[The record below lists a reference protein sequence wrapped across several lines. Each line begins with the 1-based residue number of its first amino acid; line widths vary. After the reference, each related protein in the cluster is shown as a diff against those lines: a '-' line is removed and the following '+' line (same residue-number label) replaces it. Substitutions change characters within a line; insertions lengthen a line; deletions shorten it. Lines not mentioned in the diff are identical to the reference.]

1 VAENAIET
9 IRLLIV
15 SREPGVLR
23 PLWSIGE
30 TNSWQLETAGSG
42 WEALERLQSGAAPH
56 VLLLD
61 VPRGDADAL
70 HVVRWLR
77 RLRPE
82 LPIIVLSYPN
92 GVSQEREA
100 IRLGAQDYLV
110 RPLDEP
116 KLENAIRRQI
126 VDSYD
131 GESADP
137 NSDEIE
143 ELEDGA
149 FFISMSPIMQKLRAQ
164 AKLLAEADVP
174 VLILG
179 ETGTGKDTVARLIH
193 KLSVRSGCK
202 FLKVNCAALPGELLE
217 TELFGSEAKS
227 SAVAGPAARPRL
239 GKFELCGKGTILL
252 EEISEMP
259 DKLQIKLLQLLQE
272 KTFVRPGSHTSVPVD
287 VRILATSSNHLERA
301 LVEKRLREDLY
312 YRLSTFTL
320 SIPPLRQRK
329 EEIPVLLQHF
339 MHRLAKQY
347 GIASR
352 TFSPAVTDAC
362 RGYSWPGNLKEL
374 EEFVKRYLLMGDPD
388 LSFGADSDLDEQD
401 SDQNGGRLANQA
413 SALAVPIVN
422 GVKEV
427 GPSSLKSLVQG
438 VKLEAEKNAI
448 AAALEKTGWNRKAAA
463 RLLKV
468 SYRTILYKID
478 QYHMKAPETYSSPL
492 GNGLNGNG
500 NGSKNHERVI
510 VPEWERARTGNSDR

>member
-1 VAENAIET
+1 VAENSIET

-23 PLWSIGE
+23 PLWAIGE

-61 VPRGDADAL
+61 APRGDADAL
-70 HVVRWLR
+70 HVIRWLR

-82 LPIIVLSYPN
+82 LPIIVLSSPN
-92 GVSQEREA
+92 GVSHEKEA

-110 RPLDEP
+110 RPFDEG
-116 KLENAIRRQI
+116 KLELTIRRQL
-126 VDSYD
+126 DGSHD
-131 GESADP
+131 GEWTDH
-137 NSDEIE
+137 NDDEFE
-143 ELEDGA
+143 RLDDGA
-149 FFISMSPIMQKLRAQ
+149 FFVGMSPIMQKVRAQ
-164 AKLLAEADVP
+164 ARLLAEADVP

-179 ETGTGKDTVARLIH
+179 ENGSGKHTVARLIH

-202 FLKVNCAALPGELLE
+202 FLKVNCAALPGDLLDS
-217 TELFGSEAKS
+217 ELFGYEASS
-227 SAVAGPAARPRL
+227 SARPKL
-239 GKFELCGKGTILL
+239 GKFELCGKGTVLL

-259 DKLQIKLLQLLQE
+259 DKLQAKLVQLLQE
-272 KTFVRPGSHTSVPVD
+272 KTFVRAGGKAGIPLD
-287 VRILATSSNHLERA
+287 VRVLTASGNHLERA
-301 LVEKRLREDLY
+301 LAEKKLREDLY

-320 SIPPLRQRK
+320 SVPPLRQRK

-347 GIASR
+347 GITAR
-352 TFSPAVTDAC
+352 TFSPEVTEAC
-362 RGYSWPGNLKEL
+362 RAYSWPGNLREL
-374 EEFVKRYLLMGDPD
+374 EEFVKRYLLMGDPE
-388 LSFGADSDLDEQD
+388 LSFGTESDSEDTDSAADS
-401 SDQNGGRLANQA
+401 NQSLKGMPA
-413 SALAVPIVN
+413 PIVN
-422 GVKEV
+422 GSRETA
-427 GPSSLKSLVQG
+427 PSSLKSLVQN
-438 VKLEAEKNAI
+438 VKLEAERNAI

-492 GNGLNGNG
+492 GGNGVHGNGNG
-500 NGSKNHERVI
+500 NGAKNGEKLFL
-510 VPEWERARTGNSDR
+510 PEWQRVRAGNSDR

>member
-1 VAENAIET
+1 MAENAIET

-30 TNSWQLETAGSG
+30 SNSWQLETAGSG

-92 GVSQEREA
+92 GASHEKEA
-100 IRLGAQDYLV
+100 IRLGAQEYLV
-110 RPLDEP
+110 RPFDET
-116 KLENAIRRQI
+116 KLEQAVRRQL
-126 VDSYD
+126 DGSQD
-131 GESADP
+131 GEWTDSTGEDFERL
-137 NSDEIE
+137 D
-143 ELEDGA
+143 DGA
-149 FFISMSPIMQKLRAQ
+149 FFIGMSPIMQKVRAQ

-179 ETGTGKDTVARLIH
+179 ESGSGKDTVARLIH

-202 FLKVNCAALPGELLE
+202 FLKVNCAALPGDLLDSD
-217 TELFGSEAKS
+217 LFGHEGNGSPRAK
-227 SAVAGPAARPRL
+227 L

-252 EEISEMP
+252 EAISEMP
-259 DKLQIKLLQLLQE
+259 EALQVKLLQLLQE
-272 KTFVRPGSHTSVPVD
+272 KTFVRAGGKASVPAD
-287 VRILATSSNHLERA
+287 VRVLAASSNHLERA
-301 LVEKRLREDLY
+301 LAEKKLREDLY

-320 SIPPLRQRK
+320 SVPPLRQRK

-347 GIASR
+347 GITAR
-352 TFSPAVTDAC
+352 TFSPEVTDAC
-362 RGYSWPGNLKEL
+362 RGYSWPGNLREL
-374 EEFVKRYLLMGDPD
+374 EEFVKRYLLMGDPE
-388 LSFGADSDLDEQD
+388 LSFGAGSDSEDEGSIESERHLASQGATPG
-401 SDQNGGRLANQA
+401 NGNDREGGA
-413 SALAVPIVN
+413 
-422 GVKEV
+422 
-427 GPSSLKSLVQG
+427 SSLKSLVQN
-438 VKLEAEKNAI
+438 VKLEAERNAI
-448 AAALEKTGWNRKAAA
+448 GAALERTGWNRKAAA

-478 QYHMKAPETYSSPL
+478 QYQMKAPETHSSPL
-492 GNGLNGNG
+492 GGNGVNGNG
-500 NGSKNHERVI
+500 NGAKNSEKFFL
-510 VPEWERARTGNSDR
+510 PEWQRARVGNSER

>member
-1 VAENAIET
+1 MAENTIET

-77 RLRPE
+77 RLRPD

-92 GVSQEREA
+92 GTSHEREA
-100 IRLGAQDYLV
+100 IRLGAQEYLV
-110 RPLDEP
+110 RPFDEAQ
-116 KLENAIRRQI
+116 LEQAVRRQLDGFQ
-126 VDSYD
+126 DS
-131 GESADP
+131 GWSDP
-137 NSDEIE
+137 NGDEFDR
-143 ELEDGA
+143 LDDGA
-149 FFISMSPIMQKLRAQ
+149 FFIGMSPIMQKVRAQ

-179 ETGTGKDTVARLIH
+179 EAGSGKETVARLIH

-202 FLKVNCAALPGELLE
+202 FLKVNCAALPGDLLDS
-217 TELFGSEAKS
+217 ELFGHEAS
-227 SAVAGPAARPRL
+227 SSTRTKP
-239 GKFELCGKGTILL
+239 GKFEMCGKGTILL

-259 DKLQIKLLQLLQE
+259 EGLQIKLLQLLQE
-272 KTFVRPGSHTSVPVD
+272 KTFVRAGGKTTISAD
-287 VRILATSSNHLERA
+287 VRVLAASINHLDRA
-301 LVEKRLREDLY
+301 LAEKKLREDLY

-320 SIPPLRQRK
+320 SVPPLRQRK

-347 GIASR
+347 GITAR
-352 TFSPAVTDAC
+352 TFSPEVTEAC
-362 RGYSWPGNLKEL
+362 RAYSWPGNLREL
-374 EEFVKRYLLMGDPD
+374 EEFVKRYLVMGDPE
-388 LSFGADSDLDEQD
+388 LSLGVESEPESEDAGGSDRTSVGQVPV
-401 SDQNGGRLANQA
+401 LANGTSREA
-413 SALAVPIVN
+413 A
-422 GVKEV
+422 
-427 GPSSLKSLVQG
+427 PSSLKSLVQN
-438 VKLEAEKNAI
+438 VKLEAERNAI
-448 AAALEKTGWNRKAAA
+448 SAALEKTGWNRKAAA

-492 GNGLNGNG
+492 AGNGLNGNG
-500 NGSKNHERVI
+500 NGSKSHERMI
-510 VPEWERARTGNSDR
+510 VPEWERSRTGNSGR

>member
-1 VAENAIET
+1 MAENMIEI

-70 HVVRWLR
+70 HVIRWMR

-92 GVSQEREA
+92 GTSHEKEA
-100 IRLGAQDYLV
+100 MRLGAQDYLV
-110 RPLDEP
+110 RPFDDE
-116 KLENAIRRQI
+116 KLELAIRRQL
-126 VDSYD
+126 D
-131 GESADP
+131 GSHDGAWPDP
-137 NSDEIE
+137 TGDEIE
-143 ELEDGA
+143 HLEDGVS
-149 FFISMSPIMQKLRAQ
+149 FVGMSPIMQKVRAQ

-179 ETGTGKDTVARLIH
+179 ESGSGKDTVARLIH

-202 FLKVNCAALPGELLE
+202 FLKVNCAALPGDLLDA
-217 TELFGSEAKS
+217 ELFGHEVNAST
-227 SAVAGPAARPRL
+227 RPKP

-259 DKLQIKLLQLLQE
+259 DHLQLKLLQLLQE
-272 KTFVRPGSHTSVPVD
+272 KTFVRAGGKATIPAD
-287 VRILATSSNHLERA
+287 VRVLAASGNHLERA
-301 LVEKRLREDLY
+301 LAEKKLREDLY

-320 SIPPLRQRK
+320 SVPPLRQRK

-347 GIASR
+347 GITSR
-352 TFSPAVTDAC
+352 TFSPEVTEAC
-362 RGYSWPGNLKEL
+362 RAYSWPGNLREL
-374 EEFVKRYLLMGDPD
+374 EEFVKRYLLMGEPE
-388 LSFGADSDLDEQD
+388 LSFGADADLEDGD
-401 SDQNGGRLANQA
+401 SDEGSTQNHPKVVSG
-413 SALAVPIVN
+413 PIVN
-422 GVKEV
+422 GSREAT
-427 GPSSLKSLVQG
+427 PNSLKSLVQN
-438 VKLEAEKNAI
+438 VKLEAERNAI

-478 QYHMKAPETYSSPL
+478 QYHMKAPDTYASPL
-492 GNGLNGNG
+492 GGNGVHASGNG
-500 NGSKNHERVI
+500 NGAKHHEKLVL
-510 VPEWERARTGNSDR
+510 PEWQRARAGNSER

>member
-1 VAENAIET
+1 VAENMIET

-23 PLWSIGE
+23 PLWSMGE

-70 HVVRWLR
+70 HVIRWLR
-77 RLRPE
+77 RLRAE

-92 GVSQEREA
+92 GASHEKEA

-110 RPLDEP
+110 RPFDDG
-116 KLENAIRRQI
+116 KLELAIRRQLDGSH
-126 VDSYD
+126 DSELTIPS
-131 GESADP
+131 G
-137 NSDEIE
+137 DEFE
-143 ELEDGA
+143 QLEDGA
-149 FFISMSPIMQKLRAQ
+149 FFVGMSPVMQKLRAQ

-179 ETGTGKDTVARLIH
+179 ESGSGKDTVARLIH

-202 FLKVNCAALPGELLE
+202 FLKVNCAALPLDLLDAD
-217 TELFGSEAKS
+217 LFGHEVNPSTRSK
-227 SAVAGPAARPRL
+227 P

-259 DKLQIKLLQLLQE
+259 DHLQIKLLQLLQE
-272 KTFVRPGSHTSVPVD
+272 KAFVRAGGKTSVPAD
-287 VRILATSSNHLERA
+287 VRVLAASSNHLERA
-301 LVEKRLREDLY
+301 LAEKKLREDLY

-320 SIPPLRQRK
+320 SLPPLRQRK

-347 GIASR
+347 GIISR
-352 TFSPAVTDAC
+352 TFSPEVTEAC
-362 RGYSWPGNLKEL
+362 RAYSWPGNLKEL
-374 EEFVKRYLLMGDPD
+374 EEFVKRYLLMGEPE
-388 LSFGADSDLDEQD
+388 LSFGADADLEDVD
-401 SDQNGGRLANQA
+401 SDEGSIQNHKVVSGPIANGSREA
-413 SALAVPIVN
+413 A
-422 GVKEV
+422 
-427 GPSSLKSLVQG
+427 PSSLKSLVQN
-438 VKLEAEKNAI
+438 VKLEAERNAI

-492 GNGLNGNG
+492 GGNGLHGHGNGNG
-500 NGSKNHERVI
+500 NGSKNHEKLVQ
-510 VPEWERARTGNSDR
+510 PEWQRARAGNSER